1 MAEVG
6 ERMHLFSPF
15 VVTTMDADGLKHRI
29 VIKCLPPSHLLID
42 MFSVLHALLVAMSYQ
57 AHSNPL
63 GGAEVH
69 QLCHGPCYPCRGL

>member
-29 VIKCLPPSHLLID
+29 VIKCLPPPHI
-42 MFSVLHALLVAMSYQ
+42 
-57 AHSNPL
+57 
-63 GGAEVH
+63 
-69 QLCHGPCYPCRGL
+69 C